1 MDIKHRIKH
10 KSKRNIKRQIRRL
23 NDDKGISIILAII
36 IIIVLGLAGSI
47 FAYLMSSGSINS
59 RADLLSAE
67 AKYAAKSGVELTLY
81 ELEQTPQNFT
91 PTAPSEAGCPT
102 SPVMPPGVTGTISG
116 TEYLSGNLQGNL
128 PKSVNYT
135 PTFCAMVT
143 KFTPKPTPTNCGT
156 PAPPYYIINSNG
168 FAGGTEREITAEVIV
183 GGTNTVNNNSC
194 TGIYVETELPNSYK

>member
-1 MDIKHRIKH
+1 MNMDIKHRIKH

-23 NDDKGISIILAII
+23 KDDKGISIILAII

-81 ELEQTPQNFT
+81 ELEHKNGNQFTQTP
-91 PTAPSEAGCPT
+91 PSGAGCPT
-102 SPVMPPGVTGTISG
+102 SPVNPPGVTGTISG

-135 PTFCAMVT
+135 PTFCAVEG
-143 KFTPKPTPTNCGT
+143 KLPTTGGSCN
-156 PAPPYYIINSNG
+156 YYIITSNG
-168 FAGGTEREITAEVIV
+168 FAGGAEREITAEVIV

-194 TGIYVETELPNSYK
+194 TGIYVETELPNSYQ